1 MDFASL
7 CSCGNFHDP
16 ERSGW
21 IWMDSPKKSL
31 TIATLC
37 APPPRIRPGSEGEP
51 TEGRSRPVPVD
62 FAPLSWSAQAIAA
75 AERIGIGKAK
85 PQAGRTRPKR
95 QRLIATE
102 GDSRHHDSDGD
113 SRKATGKAATEPD
126 STTARQ
132 PPAGPT
138 AGRRMRTRRQRK
150 AGQQQRPCI
159 AARRQARMA
168 GGFAAD
174 RTRPGERP
182 ARPRTMPN
190 RLA

>member
-1 MDFASL
+1 
-7 CSCGNFHDP
+7 
-16 ERSGW
+16 
-21 IWMDSPKKSL
+21 MDSPKKSL

-37 APPPRIRPGSEGEP
+37 APPPRIRPGAKGEP

-102 GDSRHHDSDGD
+102 GDSRQHDSDGD
-113 SRKATGKAATEPD
+113 SDGDSGKATGDRRQHDQASGSRAT
-126 STTARQ
+126 RRGQ
-132 PPAGPT
+132 
-138 AGRRMRTRRQRK
+138 AGR
-150 AGQQQRPCI
+150 GI
-159 AARRQARMA
+159 
-168 GGFAAD
+168 
-174 RTRPGERP
+174 
-182 ARPRTMPN
+182 N